1 MVYNSCSLTS
11 RCREKNAPDVI
22 PSVAEESRIHLPPC
36 YFKRES
42 RPGRILGL
50 GGQKMS
56 KHIPVLPKHISVETL
71 LFWDLAVMGWIGTV
85 LIGAKGKSAED
96 FFIGIVLTSIYFGI
110 GWAIS
115 MDFGARWKNVLA
127 IPVYAWMVSAPILF
141 SVTIFI
147 GVSQYFSFDVGSM
160 VVLVGGSMFALV
172 SAVTIHRLGILD
184 VPKP

>member
-1 MVYNSCSLTS
+1 M
-11 RCREKNAPDVI
+11 
-22 PSVAEESRIHLPPC
+22 
-36 YFKRES
+36 
-42 RPGRILGL
+42 
-50 GGQKMS
+50 Q

-71 LFWDLAVMGWIGTV
+71 IFWDVAVMGWIGTV
-85 LIGAKGKSAED
+85 LVVAKGKSAED
-96 FFIGIVLTSIYFGI
+96 LFVGIVLTSIAFGI

-147 GVSQYFSFDVGSM
+147 GVSQYFDLDVGSM

-172 SAVTIHRLGILD
+172 SAVVIHRLGVLY
-184 VPKP
+184 